1 MVNQSFR
8 NTLNMAFIHL
18 LISLDSPTR
27 ARPMRFEEKGVF
39 SEGILGEVI
48 AASIFLSCDKGLPNG
63 DDKALERWRL
73 VEALHHSRQLI
84 GLLLYTF

>member
-1 MVNQSFR
+1 MS
-8 NTLNMAFIHL
+8 A
-18 LISLDSPTR
+18 PTR

-63 DDKALERWRL
+63 DDKAL
-73 VEALHHSRQLI
+73 VSRI
-84 GLLLYTF
+84 DVGLLKASAPAERHFTVKSRNFGENREGMIVLLQL